1 MGLST
6 NNAPRPPLLLNREPS
21 VGDIRA
27 VMKAVYPRAAAHFRR
42 CRRTPAHAACR
53 RSLELDTA
61 GGQLRDRHSR
71 KCLFDRT
78 VAPRQPSHRA
88 DRSGNRSGR
97 GRQRARRCCRKQTT
111 HQKEKLRPLRA
122 GADCGR
128 TSSIPPPCVW
138 KSTLAA
144 TQERPPAGRNQT
156 LDGKAQPFESL
167 VTKRTSTIL
176 RLW

>member
-6 NNAPRPPLLLNREPS
+6 NNAPRPPLLLSREPS

-42 CRRTPAHAACR
+42 CRRTPAHDACR

-78 VAPRQPSHRA
+78 VSPRQPSHRA

-97 GRQRARRCCRKQTT
+97 GRERAPPVLPEANDTPKGEVEAFESGRRLRTHSQHPTSVCLEIDCRRDT
-111 HQKEKLRPLRA
+111 
-122 GADCGR
+122 
-128 TSSIPPPCVW
+128 
-138 KSTLAA
+138 
-144 TQERPPAGRNQT
+144 
-156 LDGKAQPFESL
+156 GKAASGPESKGW
-167 VTKRTSTIL
+167 TA
-176 RLW
+176 RLSLLKVS